1 MNAVAEEVTSAPGGM
16 SWARFK
22 SMAVDSGQWI
32 WGTAQG
38 SFNTKAT
45 ISQIIVDAVIGMVP
59 LLGDATAARDLIA
72 ISMGLIDEP
81 KKRDDKWEWVL
92 LVVML
97 LALVPVFGGIAK
109 GAGRLIVGAARTSEA
124 TTKLA
129 KNIVEV
135 LNRLGHGN
143 AEKWLLD
150 FHFADAQAKVVDAL
164 NRYTGALIDGLTTIR
179 NRMHLP
185 ESLIK
190 RIDQLR
196 NGMTWLKAEGAK
208 RIPDAIKELD
218 QKLREVQ
225 AYIRSGGETTSRVS
239 RFEVAAGEKAHTY
252 TDERRLIEDGPLP
265 ARSAKNGWKQNPASV
280 DEPSSWAPYYKHEDG
295 YPDLSR
301 RAEDGQITAIA
312 ANSGRMIN
320 RPLAHGEKV
329 VRVFG
334 PEGTTLGKRVGETFA
349 DGRWWW
355 LGEPPANAT
364 VWRKNGAVLDE
375 WNRDGYMV
383 VGQITGKQGPK
394 AVVGTI
400 SEQAGR
406 KLSGQYLEGGAI
418 QAFVE
423 MSPQAS
429 AKLRELGQKVIST
442 GQPESW
448 IDLATGMVFEIK
460 PTGWKDVNGVHGY
473 LHLPGPGT
481 VQTMKLGAREQASK
495 TEENVQ

>member
-1 MNAVAEEVTSAPGGM
+1 
-16 SWARFK
+16 
-22 SMAVDSGQWI
+22 
-32 WGTAQG
+32 
-38 SFNTKAT
+38 
-45 ISQIIVDAVIGMVP
+45 
-59 LLGDATAARDLIA
+59 
-72 ISMGLIDEP
+72 
-81 KKRDDKWEWVL
+81 
-92 LVVML
+92 
-97 LALVPVFGGIAK
+97 
-109 GAGRLIVGAARTSEA
+109 
-124 TTKLA
+124 
-129 KNIVEV
+129 
-135 LNRLGHGN
+135 
-143 AEKWLLD
+143 
-150 FHFADAQAKVVDAL
+150 
-164 NRYTGALIDGLTTIR
+164 
-179 NRMHLP
+179 
-185 ESLIK
+185 
-190 RIDQLR
+190 
-196 NGMTWLKAEGAK
+196 
-208 RIPDAIKELD
+208 
-218 QKLREVQ
+218 
-225 AYIRSGGETTSRVS
+225 
-239 RFEVAAGEKAHTY
+239 
-252 TDERRLIEDGPLP
+252 
-265 ARSAKNGWKQNPASV
+265 
-280 DEPSSWAPYYKHEDG
+280 
-295 YPDLSR
+295 
-301 RAEDGQITAIA
+301 
-312 ANSGRMIN
+312 MIN